1 MNKTIAMTLTAALTV
16 AAAIALLYLFVDREV
31 SLAAYELRHTIWHG
45 LARRISLAASGEA
58 AYTALSVGLVLG
70 ACDAITGGL
79 SRRARSILYVCL
91 TVAAAM
97 ILGDLFKNLFGRAR
111 PPLLF
116 EDGIYGFFP
125 MTAGDMHRSFPS
137 GHSLRIFSAMTA
149 LGFVLPKLR
158 LPALAFA
165 VIVGASRVVALRHYP
180 SDVLFGAFIGITVAV
195 WGWRIITPA
204 GATPPGPR

>member
-1 MNKTIAMTLTAALTV
+1 MNRVIAMTLAATLAV

-31 SLAAYELRHTIWHG
+31 SLAAYELRHTMWHG
-45 LARRISLAASGEA
+45 LAQRISLTASGGA
-58 AYTALSVGLVLG
+58 AYTVLTVGLVLG
-70 ACDAITGGL
+70 ACDALTGGM

-97 ILGDLFKNLFGRAR
+97 IIGDMFKTLFGRAR
-111 PPLLF
+111 PPLFF

-125 MTAGDMHRSFPS
+125 MAEGDMHRSFPS

-158 LPALAFA
+158 VPALAFA
-165 VIVGASRVVALRHYP
+165 VVVGASRVVALRHYP
-180 SDVLFGAFIGITVAV
+180 SDVLFGAFIGITVAI
-195 WGWRIITPA
+195 WGWQLVA
-204 GATPPGPR
+204 PPKHADPGQR